1 MRDVEPLSDGE
12 WTDEVITAFQ
22 DNIDFDFSAIC
33 PNKSQVETA
42 YAGNSYEITL
52 TYIDEAHGKDKD
64 LAIEYHNLGLWKY
77 SNKILN
83 PEDFEMP
90 EFENYD
96 EKGKSTYI
104 SCRNVGTTMF
114 MNVFI
119 FCRRV

>member
-12 WTDEVITAFQ
+12 WSDEVITAFQ

-33 PNKSQVETA
+33 PNRSQVETA

-64 LAIEYHNLGLWKY
+64 LAIEYHKLGLWKY

-83 PEDFEMP
+83 PEDILVVRAELGQAIQNGGLAGILKP
-90 EFENYD
+90 KHTNYN
-96 EKGKSTYI
+96 KVSVV
-104 SCRNVGTTMF
+104 C
-114 MNVFI
+114 
-119 FCRRV
+119 